1 MDRVT
6 PERRSENMRRIR
18 SRGTKPE
25 LLIRSL
31 THRLGYRFR
40 LYRSDLPGCPDL
52 VFPGRRKV
60 VFVHGCFWHGHHC
73 GVGARVP
80 KTNTE
85 YWTKKIARNRA
96 RDVAARKQLQLDGWE
111 VLVLWECE
119 TRNEAAILKRL
130 MRFLD

>member
-1 MDRVT
+1 MDRLT

-25 LLIRSL
+25 LLIRRL

-73 GVGARVP
+73 AVGSRVP
-80 KTNTE
+80 KSNVE

-96 RDVAARKQLQLDGWE
+96 RDVAARNQLQRDGWK

-119 TRNEAAILKRL
+119 TRNEAAIVKRL
-130 MRFLD
+130 VRFLD